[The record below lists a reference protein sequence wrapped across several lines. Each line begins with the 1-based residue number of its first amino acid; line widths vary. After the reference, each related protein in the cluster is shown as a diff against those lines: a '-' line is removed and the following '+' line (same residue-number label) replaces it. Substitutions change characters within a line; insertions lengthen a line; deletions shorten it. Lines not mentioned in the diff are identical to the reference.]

1 MNIDLNIDNYNLAD
15 ITRLFQISYDFS
27 EAELKDAKKIVMQM
41 HPDKSRLDKEYFLFF
56 SAAYKILYAIYQ
68 FRFKRNTSTEYA
80 SIDSK
85 ANDEIVKNL
94 LNNTIVKKDFNKWF
108 NTLFEQTKITDDYT
122 ENGYG
127 EWLKSNEDIEDFNNV
142 AKQDID
148 GKFSEKKKR
157 LQSLIVHEDF
167 KEFGQSQYE
176 LARDKPE
183 YYSSDI
189 FSKLNFDDLKRA
201 HVESVIPITHDDYLN
216 RKKFNSLE
224 ELQNER
230 GQAIKPTSQDES
242 RDFLNNKSKLDSNND
257 VERAYR
263 LVRQDEKAK
272 EANNKWWAN
281 MRQIL

>member
-15 ITRLFQISYDFS
+15 ITRLFQISYDFN

-108 NTLFEQTKITDDYT
+108 NTLFEQTKITDEYS

-127 EWLKSNEDIEDFNNV
+127 DWLKSNEDIEDFNNV

-148 GKFSEKKKR
+148 GKFTEKKKQ

-189 FSKLNFDDLKRA
+189 FSKLNFEDLKRA
-201 HVESVIPITHDDYLN
+201 HVESVVPITHDDYLN

-242 RDFLNNKSKLDSNND
+242 RDFLKNKSKLDSNND

>member
-108 NTLFEQTKITDDYT
+108 NTLFEQTKITDEYS

-148 GKFSEKKKR
+148 GKFSEKKKQ

-189 FSKLNFDDLKRA
+189 FSKLNFEDLKRA
-201 HVESVIPITHDDYLN
+201 HVESVVPITHDDYLN

>member
-108 NTLFEQTKITDDYT
+108 NTLFEQTKITDEYS

-127 EWLKSNEDIEDFNNV
+127 DWLKSNEDIEDFNNV

-148 GKFSEKKKR
+148 GKFTEKKKQ

-189 FSKLNFDDLKRA
+189 FSKLNFEDLKRA
-201 HVESVIPITHDDYLN
+201 HVESVVPITHDDYLN

>member
-1 MNIDLNIDNYNLAD
+1 MNTDLNIDNYNLAD
-15 ITRLFQISYDFS
+15 ITRLFQISYDFG

-41 HPDKSRLDKEYFLFF
+41 HPDKSNLDKEYFLFF

-68 FRFKRNTSTEYA
+68 FRFKRNLSTEYA
-80 SIDSK
+80 SIDST
-85 ANDEIVKNL
+85 ANDAIVKDL

-108 NTLFEQTKITDDYT
+108 NTLFEQTKITDEYS

-127 EWLKSNEDIEDFNNV
+127 DWLKSNEDLDDYNNV

-148 GKFSEKKKR
+148 GKFQEKKKQ

-189 FSKLNFDDLKRA
+189 FSKLNFEDLKRA

-230 GQAIKPTSQDES
+230 GRAIKPTSQDES
-242 RDFLNNKSKLDSNND
+242 RDFLNNKQKLDSNND
-257 VERAYR
+257 IQRAYR
-263 LVRQDEKAK
+263 LVKQDEKAK
-272 EANNKWWAN
+272 EANNKWWASI
-281 MRQIL
+281 RHIL